1 MVALPRFV
9 QKRVSLSGDTSY
21 RFNPPQKLVNA
32 GVVSREELGNDLR
45 VSRQLAKE
53 LNKQIDDWREEQAKV
68 VNIKPSGKV
77 TDLINFYYS
86 SNDFNMLRES
96 TKIDYRYF
104 LTILHQTMGCRKYK
118 DVTPKIAKAA
128 YEEWVSRGI
137 SFANHTATCASR
149 VYNYGIEPI
158 TYVEWGVL
166 KRFGVL

>member
-104 LTILHQTMGCRKYK
+104 LTILHQTMGCRSTRMSHLRLPRQRMRNGCH
-118 DVTPKIAKAA
+118 V
-128 YEEWVSRGI
+128 V
-137 SFANHTATCASR
+137 
-149 VYNYGIEPI
+149 
-158 TYVEWGVL
+158 
-166 KRFGVL
+166 